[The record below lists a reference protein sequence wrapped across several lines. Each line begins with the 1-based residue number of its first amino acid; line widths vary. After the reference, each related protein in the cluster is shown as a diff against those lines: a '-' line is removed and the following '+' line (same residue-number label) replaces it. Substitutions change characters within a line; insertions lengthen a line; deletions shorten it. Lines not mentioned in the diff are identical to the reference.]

1 MSIHSMLMTEQY
13 LNRTRLECK
22 VGFDEPFT
30 GIAHSHLNRTRLE
43 CKVFYLVGNYLVN
56 NI

>member
-43 CKVFYLVGNYLVN
+43 CKDAFLYCDTDS
-56 NI
+56 IHI